1 MLFYQLCCR
10 IRVTV
15 QTLWIILISGSA
27 MKNHTEGMLAV
38 HSAVFIFGLTAL
50 FSKLISLPALD
61 ITFLRSIF
69 AFIAIGIYIRFKGE
83 KLALGSIRSYLVALL
98 LGVLLALHWVT
109 YFHAMQVSS
118 IAVGVIAL
126 YTFPVITVFIEPL
139 FHGERPHL
147 KDIISALAVFLGI
160 YLMVPEFSYDNAAF
174 QGIFWG
180 VLSALLFALRNT
192 IHGRFFTNHSAR
204 QALFYQTI
212 TVALVLLPIGAMQ
225 VPEVSPVQWQQLL
238 LLGVVFTAL
247 PHTLFAHS
255 LLHLKAKTASLVA
268 CIQVVYATLFA
279 TFLLQEWPSVDTVI
293 GGTIIVSAAMFE
305 TLTTGKSKSREEP
318 EAKR

>member
-1 MLFYQLCCR
+1 MLFHPLCCR
-10 IRVTV
+10 IPATA
-15 QTLWIILISGSA
+15 QTHRTSPTYGSE
-27 MKNHTEGMLAV
+27 MNNHTEGLLAV

-69 AFIAIGIYIRFKGE
+69 AFIAIGVYIRFKGE
-83 KLALGSIRSYLVALL
+83 RLALDSTRSYLVAFL
-98 LGVLLALHWVT
+98 LGILLASHWVT

-147 KDIISALAVFLGI
+147 KDIISAFAVFLGI
-160 YLMVPEFSYDNAAF
+160 YLIVPEFSYDNAAF

-192 IHGRFFTNHSAR
+192 IHGRFFGTHSAR
-204 QALFYQTI
+204 HALFYQTI
-212 TVALVLLPIGAMQ
+212 TVALVLLPLGATQ
-225 VPEVSPVQWQQLL
+225 VPEVSSVQWQQLL
-238 LLGVVFTAL
+238 LLGIAFTAL

-279 TFLLQEWPSVDTVI
+279 AFLLQEWPSLETVI
-293 GGTIIVSAAMFE
+293 GGTIVVSAAIFE
-305 TLTTGKSKSREEP
+305 TLTSGKSKPPREP
-318 EAKR
+318 EAG

>member
-1 MLFYQLCCR
+1 MLQNPGSCPNR
-10 IRVTV
+10 
-15 QTLWIILISGSA
+15 WIFLLPGSQ
-27 MKNHTEGMLAV
+27 MKNHAEGLLAV

-69 AFIAIGIYIRFKGE
+69 AFIAIGIYIGVKGE
-83 KLALGSIRSYLVALL
+83 KLALGSKRDYLVALL
-98 LGVLLALHWVT
+98 LGVLLASHWVT

-118 IAVGVIAL
+118 VAVGVIAL

-192 IHGRFFTNHSAR
+192 IQGRFFTIHSAR
-204 QALFYQTI
+204 LALFYQTI
-212 TVALVLLPIGAMQ
+212 IVALVLLPFGIMQ
-225 VPEVSPVQWQQLL
+225 APEVSTVQWRQLL
-238 LLGVVFTAL
+238 LLGIAFTAL

-279 TFLLQEWPSVDTVI
+279 AFLLHEWPSLETVT

-305 TLTTGKSKSREEP
+305 TLTSGKSESRAEP
-318 EAKR
+318 ETRR